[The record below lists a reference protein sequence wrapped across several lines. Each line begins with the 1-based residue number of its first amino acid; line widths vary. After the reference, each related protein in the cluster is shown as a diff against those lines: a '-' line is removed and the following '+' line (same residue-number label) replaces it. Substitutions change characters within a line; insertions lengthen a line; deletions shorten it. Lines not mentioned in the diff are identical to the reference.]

1 MFFHPIGNEMPNVS
15 ATLRAEIVKLARKEL
30 SSQVRRVKK
39 VSADNRR
46 NIAALKRMVTE
57 LQQQTERGRGKVAEK
72 STIHS
77 ENEHRVRVR
86 FTPKGLSSERKRLG
100 LSADDYGKLVG
111 VSGQSIY
118 NWEGEVVRP
127 RKNHVRRIATVRGI
141 AKKEAQ
147 ARLKKLH

>member
-57 LQQQTERGRGKVAEK
+57 LQPGKSVM
-72 STIHS
+72 
-77 ENEHRVRVR
+77 RQDR
-86 FTPKGLSSERKRLG
+86 
-100 LSADDYGKLVG
+100 
-111 VSGQSIY
+111 
-118 NWEGEVVRP
+118 
-127 RKNHVRRIATVRGI
+127 
-141 AKKEAQ
+141 
-147 ARLKKLH
+147 